1 MLTRIAT
8 LVVASFYVATVA
20 ADEPKRLV
28 ELRQR
33 FHALQRSTESDRVR
47 YITALVRLRESFTR
61 ADYKK
66 MEAIDAEIITH
77 PIPPDVDSADL
88 CKRIVGRWM
97 SPRHSYL
104 PRRRNLDHVTRVRG
118 RISGDSRRVAH
129 RRKQVFPERPRATT
143 RATRQGRDSN
153 HSDRH
158 RFCLV
163 HAYRVLF
170 LYEERCC
177 SMTLIYAYMNT

>member
-88 CKRIVGRWM
+88 RKRIVGRWM

-104 PRRRNLDHVTRVRG
+104 Y
-118 RISGDSRRVAH
+118 
-129 RRKQVFPERPRATT
+129 RADG
-143 RATRQGRDSN
+143 Q
-153 HSDRH
+153 
-158 RFCLV
+158 
-163 HAYRVLF
+163 LF
-170 LYEERCC
+170 LFLRYWAVLDWSLSRTVSE
-177 SMTLIYAYMNT
+177 MIAPY

>member
-66 MEAIDAEIITH
+66 MEAIDAEIIKH
-77 PIPPDVDSADL
+77 SIPPDVASADL
-88 CKRIVGRWM
+88 LQCI
-97 SPRHSYL
+97 
-104 PRRRNLDHVTRVRG
+104 D
-118 RISGDSRRVAH
+118 SGWLFYD
-129 RRKQVFPERPRATT
+129 TT
-143 RATRQGRDSN
+143 
-153 HSDRH
+153 
-158 RFCLV
+158 V
-163 HAYRVLF
+163 
-170 LYEERCC
+170 
-177 SMTLIYAYMNT
+177 

>member
-33 FHALQRSTESDRVR
+33 FHALQRPTESDRVR

-77 PIPPDVDSADL
+77 PIPPDVDSAACASAL
-88 CKRIVGRWM
+88 SVGGCLRAIAI
-97 SPRHSYL
+97 STAPTELGPCYPSSRTDI
-104 PRRRNLDHVTRVRG
+104 RRLTACG
-118 RISGDSRRVAH
+118 TSKETSFSRTPSCNH
-129 RRKQVFPERPRATT
+129 PSHQT
-143 RATRQGRDSN
+143 RARQ
-153 HSDRH
+153 
-158 RFCLV
+158 
-163 HAYRVLF
+163 
-170 LYEERCC
+170 
-177 SMTLIYAYMNT
+177 

>member
-28 ELRQR
+28 DLRQR

-88 CKRIVGRWM
+88 RKRIFGRWM

-104 PRRRNLDHVTRVRG
+104 YRADGTWTMLPEFEDGYQATHGVWHIEGNKFFQNALVQPPEPPDKGETVIILTDTDFVWNTHIAPYYMRR
-118 RISGDSRRVAH
+118 GD
-129 RRKQVFPERPRATT
+129 VFPWR
-143 RATRQGRDSN
+143 N
-153 HSDRH
+153 
-158 RFCLV
+158 
-163 HAYRVLF
+163 
-170 LYEERCC
+170 
-177 SMTLIYAYMNT
+177 

>member
-20 ADEPKRLV
+20 GDEPKRLV

-66 MEAIDAEIITH
+66 MEAIDTEVVKH
-77 PIPPDVDSADL
+77 PMPSEVDSADL
-88 CKRIVGRWM
+88 RKRIVGHWT

-104 PRRRNLDHVTRVRG
+104 YRADGTWTMLPEFEDGYQATHGVWHIERNTFFQNALVKPPEQPDRGETMIILTGTDFVWSTHIAPYYMRR
-118 RISGDSRRVAH
+118 GDVY
-129 RRKQVFPERPRATT
+129 PW
-143 RATRQGRDSN
+143 RD
-153 HSDRH
+153 
-158 RFCLV
+158 
-163 HAYRVLF
+163 
-170 LYEERCC
+170 
-177 SMTLIYAYMNT
+177 